1 MNPSRE
7 LNLRQQQRDS
17 TREQIL
23 IAATTVFASQG
34 FEAASMAEIAAL
46 AGHKKALLQYH
57 FATKHNLWRH
67 TVAHLWALRD
77 RVLPR
82 YLDDDSAGGA
92 EASFR
97 KVLRAVLSFN
107 HHHPEWVAL
116 VFRESAQP
124 GERLTWLIDHYLG
137 QDISQGTE
145 FIQRAQQDGLLP
157 SVSPLQLLHLISG
170 ALCYTQLVAPM
181 TLQATGTDLASNA
194 AMDEQVDIL
203 LRLLQPPN

>member
-1 MNPSRE
+1 MNQSPE
-7 LNLRQQQRDS
+7 LNLRQRQRDS

-23 IAATTVFASQG
+23 TAATTVFARQG

-57 FATKHNLWRH
+57 FSTKDNLWRH
-67 TVAHLWALRD
+67 AVAHLWALRD

-82 YLDDDSAGGA
+82 YLDDDGAGSA
-92 EASFR
+92 EASLR
-97 KVLRAVLSFN
+97 NVLRAVLAFN

-116 VFRESAQP
+116 VFRESARP
-124 GERLTWLIDHYLG
+124 GKRLTWLIDHYLG
-137 QDISQGTE
+137 QDITQGSE
-145 FIQRAQQDGLLP
+145 FILRAQHDGLLP
-157 SVSPLQLLHLISG
+157 EVSPLQLLHLISG

-181 TLQATGTDLASNA
+181 TLQATGIDLSSNA

-203 LRLLQPPN
+203 LKLLQPPN